1 MKTLAING
9 GVHLG
14 CRTNSDGL
22 PYLSSQRFSPPVH
35 LSKPYYD
42 EETGALLVNL
52 SCPTAGLLSG
62 DRMICDIEVS
72 ERASMVI
79 TTPGATRSHYMRSG
93 IAEVE
98 QKFRV
103 KDDSF
108 LEFNPGSLILQ
119 KSTSLEQNSFV
130 DVRQD
135 GEVLFVEKILPGRI
149 AHGESFLFKKFSNR
163 LRIQKNE
170 QLVLLE
176 SFILEPENESINPWK
191 NSFRTPFYGC
201 FYLLSPKLSD
211 ELSCRK
217 EIHDL
222 KNDSLLV
229 GSTSMHRKAGWV
241 IKVLAGDPY
250 EFRKAMK
257 LIRVLLYESIG
268 RLPTS
273 FRRY

>member
-72 ERASMVI
+72 DRASMVA
-79 TTPGATRSHYMRSG
+79 TTPVLLALTICDLEWQGLIKSSG
-93 IAEVE
+93 LRMIL
-98 QKFRV
+98 F
-103 KDDSF
+103 
-108 LEFNPGSLILQ
+108 EFNPGSLFCKNQ
-119 KSTSLEQNSFV
+119 PSRAKDFV
-130 DVRQD
+130 EV
-135 GEVLFVEKILPGRI
+135 GEEAEVLFVEKILPGRI